1 MKVLVLSDSHRSLR
15 PMVEAVER
23 EQPQQILHLGD
34 LAGDT
39 GELKYAYRDIP
50 LAAVPGNCDPWTGEP
65 EEKLLRLG
73 GHLVLMGHGH
83 QWQVKHSLDRALA
96 AARRAG
102 AEVLLFGHTH
112 RPLCYQERDGLW
124 VLNPG
129 SIRDSESYGLLL
141 LEPDRPVG
149 CRLAALTEENGV

>member
-23 EQPQQILHLGD
+23 EQPGQILHLGD
-34 LAGDT
+34 LMGDT
-39 GELKYAYRDIP
+39 GELRYAYRDVP
-50 LAAVPGNCDPWTGEP
+50 LAAVPGNCDPWTGER

-112 RPLCYQERDGLW
+112 RAVCYQEPDGLW
-124 VLNPG
+124 VVNPG
-129 SIRDSESYGLLL
+129 SIRDTESYALLL
-141 LEPDRPVG
+141 LEPGQPVR
-149 CRLAALTEENGV
+149 CSLANLDDGN